1 MGNPYPSLQKRRV
14 ERDSMK
20 RIVFTGVGGQSVR
33 VISHVLAMALKELG
47 YEVTLLFDY
56 DSSIRN
62 TRISAYLT
70 YDQKP
75 IENPVIDEADI
86 LVRLHEKG
94 DNLIAM
100 KTICDTGLCTDEEV
114 PFGMMGVER
123 FGQAIFGN
131 MIALGRLLRLIDL
144 DISHMELEN
153 LLPKSFLKENL
164 EAIQLGYDLNLYEE

>member
-1 MGNPYPSLQKRRV
+1 
-14 ERDSMK
+14 MK

-33 VISHVLAMALKELG
+33 VISHVLAMVVKELG
-47 YEVTLLFDY
+47 YEVALLFDY

-62 TRISAYLT
+62 SRISAYLT

-94 DNLIAM
+94 DQFIAE

-114 PFGMMGVER
+114 PLGMMGIEKL
-123 FGQAIFGN
+123 GQAIFGN

-144 DISHMELEN
+144 DISHIELEK
-153 LLPKSFLKENL
+153 LLPKSYLKENL
-164 EAIQLGYDLNLYEE
+164 KAIQLGYDLNLYED